1 MTLTHPIRFAQ
12 ALLLAAIVAALA
24 APAVLGGSN
33 AGQPAPDWIERYAAA
48 HPFGSGA
55 QAVLGSSDSGKP
67 APDWF
72 ERYAAAHPFGKG
84 AFGSAQALDVF
95 ERYAAARG
103 VTVLANG

>member
-24 APAVLGGSN
+24 APAVLGGSTS
-33 AGQPAPDWIERYAAA
+33 GTSAPDWLERYAAA
-48 HPFGSGA
+48 HPFGQG
-55 QAVLGSSDSGKP
+55 VG
-67 APDWF
+67 
-72 ERYAAAHPFGKG
+72 
-84 AFGSAQALDVF
+84 GSAPALDVF